1 MKKDAE
7 VQLLLRERQ
16 KGRTQVQAA
25 ARAGMSERT
34 ARKYEQAG
42 ALPSQLKRPRT
53 HRTRPDPFL
62 DDWPWIVTQLER
74 DNALQAKTLF
84 ELLCAQQP
92 GRYQP
97 AQLRT
102 LQRHIKTWRALHGPE
117 QEVYFPQVHTPGR
130 LAQSDFTHMTDLG
143 VTLGGLL
150 FPHLLYHLVLTYSNV
165 EAVSLCFAESFE
177 SLAEGLERCVWQI
190 GGVPQQH
197 RTDQLSAAVHQL
209 DQAGRH
215 DFTARYQAL
224 MAHYGM
230 QPTTNTA
237 GEAHQNGDVEQA
249 HYRFKQAVDQA
260 LRVRGSRDFAD
271 RAAYERFLHE
281 LVRQRNLTRAARFAA
296 EQQAL
301 RPLPA
306 APLHPC
312 RELRVRVSRFSTIH
326 VLENTY
332 SVPSRLIGTTLTVRL
347 RAETVEAYIGTRLV
361 CTMPRLSGRQQH
373 RIHYQHVIWSLVRK
387 PGAFAAYR
395 YRDDLFPTLTFRRAY
410 DTLCEQRP
418 ERADR
423 EYVRLLH
430 LAATTVET
438 DVEAA
443 LTLLLDSRTPPTFDA
458 VRELVREPQIPAV
471 PQLSTPPLDLAIY
484 DQLLPTQRSQP
495 PQPRE
500 PMTPNARARCAHG

>member
-1 MKKDAE
+1 VKKDAE

-25 ARAGMSERT
+25 AHAGMSERT

-42 ALPSQLKRPRT
+42 TLPSQLKQPRT
-53 HRTRPDPFL
+53 HRTRPDPFAE
-62 DDWPWIVTQLER
+62 DWSWIVGQLEG
-74 DNALQAKTLF
+74 DPALQAKTLF
-84 ELLCAQQP
+84 EVLCLHYPA
-92 GRYQP
+92 RYQP

-117 QEVYFPQVHTPGR
+117 QEVYFPQVHQPGR
-130 LAQSDFTHMTDLG
+130 LAQSDFTHMSEVG
-143 VTLGGLL
+143 VTLGGLP

-165 EAVSLCFAESFE
+165 EAISLCFAESFE
-177 SLAEGLERCVWQI
+177 SLAEGLERCLWQI

-197 RTDQLSAAVHQL
+197 RTDQLSAAVRQL

-215 DFTARYQAL
+215 DFTDRYRAL

-230 QPTTNTA
+230 QPTTTVA
-237 GEAHQNGDVEQA
+237 GEAHHNGDVEQA

-271 RAAYERFLHE
+271 RAAYDRFLHE
-281 LVRQRNLTRAARFAA
+281 LVRQRNLTRVTRFAA

-301 RPLPA
+301 RPLPVS
-306 APLHPC
+306 PLHPC
-312 RELRVRVSRFSTIH
+312 RELRVRASRFSTIH

-332 SVPSRLIGTTLTVRL
+332 SVPSRLIGATLTVRL
-347 RAETVEAYIGTRLV
+347 RAETVEIYLGTTLV
-361 CTMPRLSGRQQH
+361 GAMPRLSGRGQH
-373 RIHYQHVIWSLVRK
+373 HIHYQHVIWSLVRK

-395 YRDDLFPTLTFRRAY
+395 YRDDLFPTLPFRQAY
-410 DTLCEQRP
+410 DALCEQRP

-430 LAATTVET
+430 LAATTAET
-438 DVEAA
+438 DVEVA
-443 LTLLLDSRTPPTFDA
+443 LTQLLDSRTLPTFDA
-458 VRELVREPQIPAV
+458 VRALVRD
-471 PQLSTPPLDLAIY
+471 PQLPAAPQLHSPPLDLAIY
-484 DQLLPTQRSQP
+484 DQLLPTQRQP
-495 PQPRE
+495 TE
-500 PMTPNARARCAHG
+500 PTAEARCAHG